1 MVKLKFIDSSGN
13 EHTVDADEGET
24 LMQVATAN
32 SISGID
38 GDCGGCCACGT
49 CCMQFPETVFEQLGE
64 LADDEL
70 GVLEFVE
77 SDQQH
82 VRLGC
87 QIEVSSALDGV
98 VIKVAT

>member
-1 MVKLKFIDSSGN
+1 MVKLKYIDAAGL
-13 EHTVDADEGET
+13 EHEVEAEAGET

-32 SISGID
+32 GVSGID

-49 CCMQFPETVFEQLGE
+49 CRIALPAELYAQLGE
-64 LADDEL
+64 PGDEEQ

-77 SDQQH
+77 NDQAH

-87 QIEVSSALDGV
+87 QIEVSALLDGAV
-98 VIKVAT
+98 VKVAT